1 MRWLAVLALVLHCGC
16 SLTRT
21 EPLDRLLEAARG
33 EFLAGELPNAQAS
46 VERGLSLA
54 ESRRDLFFQWQF
66 RLLRAEILLNN
77 TRAQESVAQLGE
89 SVPPGLRFAPL
100 AARKLMLQAQALS
113 ILGHADQSVNLLTE
127 ARRAAEAAQA
137 VDVLAEIEI
146 LLGSQAGKSQHYD
159 AAEHLLR
166 SALNRARLLHS
177 PHLEASAL
185 VNLGLIRFR
194 RHRYDEAAGFF
205 EEASLRA
212 GPRLQ
217 VLYSVAQGNLGICYS
232 DLGEYDRAIQIYNRS
247 VALHEHSGSK
257 FYLRYYLAEAGHV
270 YLLKGEWKTAI
281 PYLQRALA
289 IDSEMGRTADA
300 AVWAG
305 NLSAVYS
312 ELGDWQNAATLNSEA
327 IRLKT
332 SAGVKTLFYN
342 SLNSARIAAGQGDS
356 DEAIHLYQQALAD
369 GNDDPSVIWAAHE
382 GLGAIALQQ
391 HQSAEAVRQFEAA
404 IDVVEKTRSDLLR
417 TEFKLPFLTRLI
429 QFYGEY
435 VDTLID
441 QNQFDRGL
449 AVADS
454 SRAQILA
461 ERYDSPAARRL
472 APDAFHA
479 LARQSNSVLL
489 SYWLGPARS
498 HAWVVTGTEIHHVEL
513 PPAAQIEPLVRE
525 YQDAIERRLADP
537 LRTRIPAGDRLYQLL
552 IQPLRAWIPAGSRV
566 ILTPDGALHGLNFE
580 SLPLP
585 GDTPRY
591 LIQEVTLSLAPSL
604 ALLAGKPPDSHP
616 AHRLLLLGDPITNDP
631 AFPALTNAPA
641 EIAAVSRR
649 FGGDA
654 NVVLSR
660 EAATPDA
667 WRKSGPGAFSAIHF
681 TTHAVANRESPLDSA
696 VLLST
701 GKLYARDVMDVPL
714 TADLVTFSACR
725 GVGLRTYSGE
735 GLVGFSWAFL
745 RAGARNVIAG
755 LWDVNDQSTAI
766 LMDTLYAELAAG
778 KRPADALRTAK
789 LSLIANPGNLHK
801 PYYWA
806 PFQLY
811 TVAP

>member
-1 MRWLAVLALVLHCGC
+1 MRLAALALILLCGC

-21 EPLDRLLEAARG
+21 QSLDALFDRARG
-33 EFLAGELPNAQAS
+33 EFRAGELAKAELSAQHGAS
-46 VERGLSLA
+46 VA
-54 ESRRDLFFQWQF
+54 DSRHDLFFRWKF
-66 RLLRAEILLNN
+66 RLLHAEILLYSK
-77 TRAQESVAQLGE
+77 RAEEVVAQLGQSMPSGPE
-89 SVPPGLRFAPL
+89 FAPL
-100 AARKLMLQAQALS
+100 AARRLMLQAQAAS
-113 ILGHADQSVNLLTE
+113 ILGHPDQSVTLLAE
-127 ARRAAEAAQA
+127 ARRTADAAQA
-137 VDVLAEIEI
+137 GEVLADIDNI
-146 LLGSQAGKSQHYD
+146 QGLLSWKANHYD
-159 AAEHLLR
+159 DAEHALR
-166 SALNRARLLHS
+166 SALERARALRATY
-177 PHLEASAL
+177 PEASVL
-185 VNLGLIRFR
+185 VNLGMIRFT
-194 RHRYDEAAGFF
+194 RHRYDEAVGYF
-205 EEASLRA
+205 EEASRRA
-212 GPRLQ
+212 GPQFR
-217 VLYSVAQGNLGICYS
+217 VLYSVAQSNLATCYS
-232 DLGEYDRAIQIYNRS
+232 SLGEYDRAIQTYTRS
-247 VALHEHSGSK
+247 VALYRQTGAKH
-257 FYLRYYLAEAGHV
+257 YLQLSLGQTGHA
-270 YLLKGEWKTAI
+270 YLLKGELKSAV
-281 PYLQRALA
+281 PFLQEAFSIA
-289 IDSEMGRTADA
+289 NEMGNNADA
-300 AVWAG
+300 ASWAG
-305 NLSAVYS
+305 NLAAVYS
-312 ELGDWQNAATLNSEA
+312 ELGDWSNADSLNDVA
-327 IRLKT
+327 IRLRTAAK
-332 SAGVKTLFYN
+332 VQTLFYN
-342 SLNSARIAAGQGDS
+342 RLTSARIASGRGEIDRAMQMYGDVLVAGK
-356 DEAIHLYQQALAD
+356 
-369 GNDDPSVIWAAHE
+369 DDPSVIWEAHE
-382 GLGAIALQQ
+382 GLGAIAVRQ
-391 HQSAEAVRQFEAA
+391 HQPVEAARQFEAA
-404 IDVVEKTRSDLLR
+404 IDVVERTRSDLLR

-429 QFYGEY
+429 RLYEEY
-435 VDTLID
+435 VTTLVD
-441 QNQFDRGL
+441 QQQFDRAL

-454 SRAQILA
+454 SRGQVLA
-461 ERYDSPAARRL
+461 ERYGSNPVRRL
-472 APDAFHA
+472 APDAFHV

-498 HAWVVTGTEIHHVEL
+498 HAWVVTGREIHHVEL

-525 YQDAIERRLADP
+525 YQEAIERRLADP
-537 LRTRIPAGDRLYQLL
+537 LRTRIPSGDRLYQLL

-616 AHRLLLLGDPITNDP
+616 AHRLLLLGDPVTNDP
-631 AFPALTNAPA
+631 AFPPLTNAPA
-641 EIAAVSRR
+641 EIAAVTRR
-649 FGGDA
+649 FGGDG

-667 WRKSGPGAFSAIHF
+667 WRKAAPGAFSAIHF
-681 TTHAVANRESPLDSA
+681 TAHAAANRESPLDSA

-745 RAGARNVIAG
+745 RAGSRNVVAG

-778 KRPADALRTAK
+778 KRPADALRAAK